1 VLYQKIIIVRPNQS
15 ETAQPNKIAFFTIT
29 VMKCKNE
36 VFCSMKHF
44 VFLASVLVLFSLI
57 AAKTDKTGES
67 VVRKIHRAHAGKWY
81 KTLTFEQNT
90 KFYQNGVLAGEQ
102 TWYEAGI
109 YPNLFRIDF
118 GSPDSGN
125 VYISRNDSAYL
136 FRKGQLMRATPEM
149 NELLFLYGGM
159 YFLPEDTVISRM
171 RSMGF
176 DLSKSHRKKHNSRP
190 IYVVGAAYGD
200 TVSPQ
205 IWFDSEHH
213 YIIRILRKRN
223 GHQEDI
229 RSGKHIRLGGAWC
242 ETEVIF
248 YMDGKLLQEEFYS
261 NCKANEPLDPR
272 IFDPKAVGTVHW
284 LKK

>member
-1 VLYQKIIIVRPNQS
+1 
-15 ETAQPNKIAFFTIT
+15 
-29 VMKCKNE
+29 
-36 VFCSMKHF
+36 MKHF
-44 VFLASVLVLFSLI
+44 AFAAAILVLFLLT
-57 AAKTDKTGES
+57 AAKTYKTGES
-67 VVRKIHRAHAGKWY
+67 YVRIIHRAHAGKWF

-90 KFYQNGVLAGEQ
+90 KFYQNGVLSGEQ

-109 YPNLFRIDF
+109 YPNMFRIDF

-125 VYISRNDSAYL
+125 TYISRNDTAFL
-136 FRKGQLMRATPEM
+136 FRKGKLMRTMPEV

-159 YFLPEDTVISRM
+159 YFLPEDTVISQLRN
-171 RSMGF
+171 MGF
-176 DLSKSHRKKHNSRP
+176 DLSKTHNKKYNNRR
-190 IYVVGAAYGD
+190 IYVVGAAAGD

-205 IWFDSEHH
+205 IWFDAEHH
-213 YIIRILRKRN
+213 YVVRILRKRN
-223 GHQEDI
+223 GHNEDI

-248 YMDGKLLQEEFYS
+248 YMDGKLVQEEFYS

-272 IFDPKAVGTVHW
+272 IFDPKALRTAHW